1 MALILLS
8 WLYVFFTS
16 IAVGIGFS
24 KLFRI
29 QSLTIVNAGI
39 LGLFGVTVLA
49 SSWAIFG
56 PINIGFH
63 IFLLITSM
71 VLGFYFK
78 ADFKEIIKS
87 FRIQLTS
94 FSVLIKALLS
104 FSSVL
109 ILAQSATLPFIVDN
123 ETYYIQTIKWLNEF
137 GFVPGLANLHLFLGQ
152 TSGWH
157 ITQSVYSFSFRYD
170 SFNDLNGYVFL
181 LCNFWVFQ
189 KLHSYF
195 TNGKRLDLVFG
206 LLPLTYV
213 FMFQFV
219 SAPSPDLPVYLIGF
233 IVFSIYLDSQKENV
247 LEKFNLLT
255 VLVLFAV
262 YIKITAVVLLVLP
275 FILLIKNIGVLR
287 SQLVPIRLL
296 GGLVLFLFAIKNII
310 LTGYPFYPLTV
321 LPYSGA
327 DYVVPLEIINYFFG
341 GEMMHSFYMGFGT
354 FEKASFL
361 DFLKQYFLHNG
372 IDSIIG
378 LTTAFLLLISPFL
391 ISKYY
396 PKQRI
401 RDVYFVFIALLILLA
416 LSSPQYRF
424 YVYFT
429 IFFGLIFL
437 SILIT
442 KEKLIMG
449 LLSLSLLLVAV
460 LVFVPMSFSVLTQN
474 KLLAENNPF
483 QLESVIH
490 PKPNTKEKLDFNE
503 DSKGNLNYFS
513 PVNVEL
519 FWITGNGNLP
529 CVNKEQLDY
538 FETNFHVIPQ
548 LRGQTLSE
556 GFYAKK
562 TKTND

>member
-1 MALILLS
+1 MALILIS

-16 IAVGIGFS
+16 ITLGIGFAKFFQIRS
-24 KLFRI
+24 F
-29 QSLTIVNAGI
+29 SIVITGI
-39 LGLFGVTVLA
+39 LGLFGVTLLA

-56 PINIGFH
+56 PINIAFH
-63 IFLLITSM
+63 TFLLITSM

-78 ADFKEIIKS
+78 ADLNEIIKS
-87 FRIQLTS
+87 TRTQFS
-94 FSVLIKALLS
+94 DFSVLVKVLLS

-109 ILAQSATLPFIVDN
+109 ILAQSATLPFIADN
-123 ETYYIQTIKWLNEF
+123 ETYYLQTIKWLNEY

-157 ITQSVYSFSFRYD
+157 ITQSVYSFSFLYD
-170 SFNDLNGYVFL
+170 NFNDLNGYL
-181 LCNFWVFQ
+181 LLVVNFWAIQ

-195 TNGKRLDLVFG
+195 THGNRLDLVFG

-213 FMFQFV
+213 FLFQFV

-275 FILLIKNIGVLR
+275 FILLIKNRSVLR
-287 SQLVPIRLL
+287 SQLVQIRLL
-296 GGLVLFLFAIKNII
+296 GGLVLFLFVIKNSI

-327 DYVVPLEIINYFFG
+327 NYVVPLEIINYFFG
-341 GEMMHSFYMGFGT
+341 GEMMHSFYMGFGS

-378 LTTAFLLLISPFL
+378 LTTVFLLLISPFI

-396 PKQRI
+396 PKQKI
-401 RDVYFVFIALLILLA
+401 RDVYFAFIALLILLTF
-416 LSSPQYRF
+416 SSPQYRF

-437 SILIT
+437 SIIVT
-442 KEKLIMG
+442 KKKLIMG

-460 LVFVPMSFSVLTQN
+460 LIFVPMSFSALTQN
-474 KLLAENNPF
+474 KLLAENSTF
-483 QLESVIH
+483 QIKNVIH
-490 PKPNTKEKLDFNE
+490 PKPNTKEKLGYNKV
-503 DSKGNLNYFS
+503 SKENLNYYS
-513 PVNVEL
+513 PTKTDL
-519 FWITGNGNLP
+519 FWITGNGTLP
-529 CVNKEQLDY
+529 CVNQEQLEY
-538 FETNFHVIPQ
+538 FETHFHVIPQ
-548 LRGQTLSE
+548 LRGKILSE

-562 TKTND
+562 TKAND

>member
-1 MALILLS
+1 MVLILLS
-8 WLYVFFTS
+8 WLYIFFTS
-16 IAVGIGFS
+16 ITFGIGFS

-29 QSLTIVNAGI
+29 KSFPIVITGI
-39 LGLFGVTVLA
+39 FGLFCVTLLA
-49 SSWAIFG
+49 SAWAIFG
-56 PINIGFH
+56 PINMGFH

-78 ADFKEIIKS
+78 AYLKGIFKS
-87 FRIQLTS
+87 TRTQLS
-94 FSVLIKALLS
+94 DFSVLVKVLLS

-123 ETYYIQTIKWLNEF
+123 ETYYIQTMKWLNEY

-157 ITQSVYSFSFRYD
+157 ITQSVYSFSFLYD
-170 SFNDLNGYVFL
+170 GFNDLNGYVFL
-181 LCNFWVFQ
+181 LFNFWAFQ

-195 TNGKRLDLVFG
+195 IQGKRLDLVFG
-206 LLPLTYV
+206 LLPLAYV
-213 FMFQFV
+213 FLFQFI

-233 IVFSIYLDSQKENV
+233 IVFSIYLDSQKEDA

-262 YIKITAVVLLVLP
+262 YIKITTVVLLIFPLFL
-275 FILLIKNIGVLR
+275 FIKHIALLR
-287 SQLVPIRLL
+287 SQLIPIRLL

-327 DYVVPLEIINYFFG
+327 DYLVPLEIINYFFG
-341 GEMMHSFYMGFGT
+341 GEMMHSFYMGFGS
-354 FEKASFL
+354 FENASFL
-361 DFLKQYFLHNG
+361 DFLNQYFLHNG

-378 LTTAFLLLISPFL
+378 LTTVSLLLISPFL

-396 PKQRI
+396 PKQKI

-416 LSSPQYRF
+416 MSSPQYRF

-437 SILIT
+437 SILVT
-442 KEKLIMG
+442 KKKLISG

-460 LVFVPMSFSVLTQN
+460 LVFVPMSFSALTQN
-474 KLLAENNPF
+474 KLLAENSTF
-483 QLESVIH
+483 QLENVIH
-490 PKPNTKEKLDFNE
+490 PKPNTKEELDFNKV
-503 DSKGNLNYFS
+503 SKRNLNYYS
-513 PVNVEL
+513 PINTEL
-519 FWITGNGNLP
+519 FWITGNGTLP
-529 CVNKEQLDY
+529 CVNKEQLEY
-538 FETNFHVIPQ
+538 FETYFQVIPQ
-548 LRGQTLSE
+548 LRGKTLSE
-556 GFYAKK
+556 GFYTKK
-562 TKTND
+562 TKAND